1 MPVFNLPPGWG
12 PSNNALHIVLF
23 YTVYTIKTARW
34 NLSIIYPYNNLL
46 TSKILLNYPLKYHL
60 LLPLILSSIVKEKLR
75 ILLLCHCSLALPQL
89 MLGSNETVGW
99 ETTLMTSQSP
109 TLTFTL
115 LPPCSHPLQASCLQ
129 ILRDDKDVPR
139 LGFPQYGLIFAKI
152 VIGTSHF
159 RIEAKLSVLYT
170 IQ

>member
-1 MPVFNLPPGWG
+1 M
-12 PSNNALHIVLF
+12 
-23 YTVYTIKTARW
+23 
-34 NLSIIYPYNNLL
+34 L

-75 ILLLCHCSLALPQL
+75 ILLLCHCALALPQL

-115 LPPCSHPLQASCLQ
+115 LPPPCSHPLQASCLQ

-139 LGFPQYGLIFAKI
+139 LGFPQFGLIFAKI
-152 VIGTSHF
+152 VIGTSNL
-159 RIEAKLSVLYT
+159 RIETKLSVLFT
-170 IQ
+170 VPVTFH